1 MNESGSRNAADTK
14 KRYIGMDVFRIIA
27 VISVCAFHTVI
38 HLNADYGPLREL
50 FQMGAVFMTAFFML
64 SGYLLFMNYSSADL
78 MKKKALKTF
87 YIKRGTAL
95 LPIYYAASLIFIIL
109 HNEDFFSTLII
120 SPIEILGIQTVFA
133 SLYPVT
139 HNGGTWFISCL
150 LICYVLYPF
159 VQELVKQASLK
170 TKIICIALFSFILL
184 YSPIVEWRFETQ
196 WLYANPFFRMLEFSI
211 GVILASLK
219 SDIDNLSFSSLIYR
233 WRNFFAAYIIFILG
247 ITLAV
252 RLKISV
258 GNYML
263 YSWIGLPCFI
273 VMILCG
279 GGVRQK
285 VLEASRL
292 LRYLCELS
300 YTFFLA
306 QLYSNYISG
315 KIIEK
320 YGITSNLI
328 IILTAWSVCIVIA
341 VALHELLEKPIS
353 KLLKKAAVKGN

>member
-1 MNESGSRNAADTK
+1 MDRSRGSDIK

-38 HLNADYGPLREL
+38 HLNADYGFFQEI
-50 FQMGAVFMTAFFML
+50 FQMGAIFMTAFFML
-64 SGYLLFMNYSSADL
+64 SGYLLFMNHSGEDL
-78 MKKKALKTF
+78 MKKKALRVF
-87 YIKRGTAL
+87 YIKRGIAV
-95 LPIYYAASLIFIIL
+95 LPIYYVASLIFVII
-109 HNEDFFSTLII
+109 HKEDFISTLII

-159 VQELVKQASLK
+159 AQELIKQASLK
-170 TKIICIALFSFILL
+170 TKIICIALFTFILL
-184 YSPIVEWRFETQ
+184 YSPIVAWRFDTQ
-196 WLYANPFFRMLEFSI
+196 WLYANPFFRMLEFTI

-219 SDIDNLSFSSLIYR
+219 LRVDALGFSKIIYR
-233 WRNFFAAYIIFILG
+233 WRNFFAAYIILVFG
-247 ITLAV
+247 VTLAV
-252 RLKISV
+252 RLKISI

-279 GGVRQK
+279 GGIRQGALETSK
-285 VLEASRL
+285 VL
-292 LRYLCELS
+292 RYFCELS

-306 QLYSNYISG
+306 QLYSNYISA
-315 KIIEK
+315 KIMEK
-320 YGITSNLI
+320 YGITSNVVI
-328 IILTAWSVCIVIA
+328 ISIAWSVCIVLA
-341 VALHELLEKPIS
+341 VGLHEALEKPITRF
-353 KLLKKAAVKGN
+353 LKKVILKSGEMS